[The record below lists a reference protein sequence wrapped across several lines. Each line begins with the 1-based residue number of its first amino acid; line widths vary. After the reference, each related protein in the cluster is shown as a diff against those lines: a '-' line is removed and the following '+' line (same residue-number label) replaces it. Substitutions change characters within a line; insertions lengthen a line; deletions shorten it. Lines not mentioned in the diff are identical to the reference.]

1 MSKKIVQSSLL
12 SQIGFSEN
20 EQQVYLTIL
29 GIGNASLGEIALQT
43 QLPLEEIQQI
53 IQELTNR
60 GYLKKIEGKINRYIA
75 VEPFL
80 KGFLFIEKEFQN
92 DIINIENSL
101 ISSID
106 SNYSNLVKQMDEFRV
121 AVEPIYNRIVEE
133 LRTSNEQLKMDLTN
147 AIYRHSDKI
156 ANLAEDF
163 DLLLTEGFSKAF
175 LSISNELSNL
185 SNEISIILREESD
198 RATERLQKFEQL
210 TNQTIQEML
219 APIDNSIEHYKTT
232 AANDL
237 KTILTEN
244 KAEISAL
251 QKNVKS
257 LTKYSIKE
265 FATALKEFEKEFNA
279 IITKAT
285 NDYAEVLTNYRT
297 KMKEIFKLET
307 GKIDGIVDN
316 LIAEVGKN
324 IDQLSIEASN
334 LKENIDE
341 ISKVGRLK
349 RPDPALV
356 EEAKRRASKI
366 NELSQAIKTRY
377 SEALNVYKKNIVEG
391 ITTLM
396 KNSDATLSEQLKEG
410 KTKIKNLKV
419 KLTTKWSEISSKF
432 EKDLNAA
439 TKDILKD
446 ASAKIA
452 TSSQQAFDISLK
464 NLETLKGNI
473 SEILL
478 PLRDVVFNDLE
489 DTLENLFL
497 DSSKR
502 LRLHNESN
510 SKALETIR
518 YLTDDMKFAFKTQVQ
533 EELSKPKMIASEM
546 ISQYTNSLDSYLTTL
561 NRDQFNTLEKIS
573 KVIDSFLSNLKD
585 ALTETSSQISNRLA
599 GIIYKVNETK
609 TYLQEITN
617 AVDQIIPVPRPHSL
631 IIYGNQNSMA
641 AIYDMLM
648 RTKSTCTVVMPTIDQ
663 TFVDFL
669 VKQISKTVRIRVLAD
684 IDPFR
689 DESLIS
695 IMKEQGNIT
704 IWQYTMRD
712 FYAVTRDGAEVLLA
726 PVTREGELTS
736 FLTEQDALVRA
747 VQQIINASFMAR
759 SKEI

>member
-1 MSKKIVQSSLL
+1 
-12 SQIGFSEN
+12 
-20 EQQVYLTIL
+20 
-29 GIGNASLGEIALQT
+29 
-43 QLPLEEIQQI
+43 
-53 IQELTNR
+53 
-60 GYLKKIEGKINRYIA
+60 
-75 VEPFL
+75 
-80 KGFLFIEKEFQN
+80 
-92 DIINIENSL
+92 
-101 ISSID
+101 
-106 SNYSNLVKQMDEFRV
+106 
-121 AVEPIYNRIVEE
+121 
-133 LRTSNEQLKMDLTN
+133 
-147 AIYRHSDKI
+147 
-156 ANLAEDF
+156 
-163 DLLLTEGFSKAF
+163 
-175 LSISNELSNL
+175 
-185 SNEISIILREESD
+185 
-198 RATERLQKFEQL
+198 
-210 TNQTIQEML
+210 
-219 APIDNSIEHYKTT
+219 
-232 AANDL
+232 
-237 KTILTEN
+237 
-244 KAEISAL
+244 
-251 QKNVKS
+251 
-257 LTKYSIKE
+257 
-265 FATALKEFEKEFNA
+265 
-279 IITKAT
+279 
-285 NDYAEVLTNYRT
+285 
-297 KMKEIFKLET
+297 
-307 GKIDGIVDN
+307 
-316 LIAEVGKN
+316 
-324 IDQLSIEASN
+324 
-334 LKENIDE
+334 
-341 ISKVGRLK
+341 
-349 RPDPALV
+349 
-356 EEAKRRASKI
+356 
-366 NELSQAIKTRY
+366 IKTRY

>member
-452 TSSQQAFDISLK
+452 TSSQQAFDVSLK

-478 PLRDVVFNDLE
+478 PFRDVVFNDLE

-546 ISQYTNSLDSYLTTL
+546 ISQYTNSLDSYLTML

>member
-80 KGFLFIEKEFQN
+80 KGFLFVEKEFQN

-106 SNYSNLVKQMDEFRV
+106 NNYSNLVKRMDEFRT
-121 AVEPIYNRIVEE
+121 AVEPIYNKIVEE

-147 AIYRHSDKI
+147 AIYHHSDKI
-156 ANLAEDF
+156 ATLAEDF
-163 DLLLTEGFSKAF
+163 DLMLTEGFSKAF

-198 RATERLQKFEQL
+198 NATERLQKFEQL
-210 TNQTIQEML
+210 TDQTIQEML
-219 APIDNSIEHYKTT
+219 APITDSIDHYKTT
-232 AANDL
+232 AANEL
-237 KTILTEN
+237 KTILAEN
-244 KAEISAL
+244 KAEIASL

-265 FATALKEFEKEFNA
+265 LTTALREFEKEFNA

-285 NDYAEVLTNYRT
+285 AGYSEVLTNY
-297 KMKEIFKLET
+297 KKKAQEIFKSEAS
-307 GKIDGIVDN
+307 KIDGVVTN
-316 LIAEVGKN
+316 LMLEIGNN

-356 EEAKRRASKI
+356 KEAKQRANKI

-391 ITTLM
+391 ITELM
-396 KNSDATLSEQLKEG
+396 KASDATLAQQLKEG
-410 KTKIKNLKV
+410 KAKIKDLKV
-419 KLTTKWSEISSKF
+419 KLTTSWSAIASKY

-439 TKDILKD
+439 TKDILKE
-446 ASAKIA
+446 AGGKISTSA
-452 TSSQQAFDISLK
+452 QQAFDISLS
-464 NLETLKGNI
+464 NLEGLKSSV
-473 SEILL
+473 SETLL
-478 PLRDVVFNDLE
+478 PLREVIFNDLE
-489 DTLENLFL
+489 DALENLFL
-497 DSSKR
+497 NSSKR

-510 SKALETIR
+510 NKALDTIR

-533 EELSKPKMIASEM
+533 EELSKPKIIASEM
-546 ISQYTNSLDSYLTTL
+546 ISEYTSTLDNYLTTL
-561 NRDQFNTLEKIS
+561 NRDQFDTLDKIS
-573 KVIDSFLSNLKD
+573 KIVDIFLTKLKD

-617 AVDQIIPVPRPHSL
+617 AVDQIIPVPRPHSI
-631 IIYGNQNSMA
+631 IIYGNQNSMT

-663 TFVDFL
+663 NFVDFL

-689 DESLIS
+689 DEALIS
-695 IMKEQGNIT
+695 TMKEQGNIT

-712 FYAVTRDGAEVLLA
+712 FFAVTRDGAEVLLA

>member
-80 KGFLFIEKEFQN
+80 KGFLFVEKEFQN

-106 SNYSNLVKQMDEFRV
+106 NNYSNLVKQMDEFRV
-121 AVEPIYNRIVEE
+121 AVEPIYNKIVEE

-265 FATALKEFEKEFNA
+265 LATALKEFEKEFNA

-307 GKIDGIVDN
+307 GKIDGIVAN

-452 TSSQQAFDISLK
+452 TSSQQAFDVSLK
-464 NLETLKGNI
+464 NLEILKGSI

-478 PLRDVVFNDLE
+478 PLREVVFNDLE

-510 SKALETIR
+510 NKALETIR

-533 EELSKPKMIASEM
+533 EELSKPKIIASEM

-663 TFVDFL
+663 TFVNFL

>member
-80 KGFLFIEKEFQN
+80 KGFLFVEKEFQN

-106 SNYSNLVKQMDEFRV
+106 NNYSNLVKQMDEFRV
-121 AVEPIYNRIVEE
+121 AVEPIYNKIVEE

-265 FATALKEFEKEFNA
+265 LATALKEFEKEFNA

-297 KMKEIFKLET
+297 KTQEIFKLET

-324 IDQLSIEASN
+324 IDQLSLEASN

-356 EEAKRRASKI
+356 AEAKRRASKI

-391 ITTLM
+391 INTLM

-419 KLTTKWSEISSKF
+419 KLTTKWSEIASKF

-439 TKDILKD
+439 TKDILKE

-452 TSSQQAFDISLK
+452 TSSQQAFDVSLK
-464 NLETLKGNI
+464 NLETLKGSI

-510 SKALETIR
+510 NKALETIR

-617 AVDQIIPVPRPHSL
+617 AVDQIVPVPRPHSL

>member
-452 TSSQQAFDISLK
+452 TSSQQAFDVSLK

-478 PLRDVVFNDLE
+478 PFRDVVFNDLE

>member
-452 TSSQQAFDISLK
+452 TSSQQAFDVSLK

-478 PLRDVVFNDLE
+478 PFRDVVFNDLE

-663 TFVDFL
+663 TFVNFL